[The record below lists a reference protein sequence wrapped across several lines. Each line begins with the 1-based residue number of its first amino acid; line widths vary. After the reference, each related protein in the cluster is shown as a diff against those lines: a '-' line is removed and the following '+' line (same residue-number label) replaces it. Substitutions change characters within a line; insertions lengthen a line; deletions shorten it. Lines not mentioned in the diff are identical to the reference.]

1 MPSAGKSSADG
12 EQNTGCWKVPGTPF
26 VDALTLYRRS
36 LPSVPGTRPS
46 ASPTSRKIS
55 RTNQIRDAIVVEE
68 EFRPRTLGCKPR
80 LIYHGENCK
89 NWSYFI
95 PSDTLRASS
104 HFEENSIGL
113 YFRGI
118 RSEAT
123 VASLRFSNNETR
135 IDILLCWSDAGF
147 FSRQHF
153 AKDLSFHFSH
163 PPWMNCSCQIRLTSG
178 THIEEH
184 NYGRGSSAMSVVIS
198 LVFLVWLMNRLRV
211 AILST
216 DQTGFLRV
224 DHFKRKT
231 GVDL

>member
-1 MPSAGKSSADG
+1 MNKIQAVEKFLARLSSTLWHFIDVLYPLFLERVLPPPPS
-12 EQNTGCWKVPGTPF
+12 F
-26 VDALTLYRRS
+26 
-36 LPSVPGTRPS
+36 
-46 ASPTSRKIS
+46 RKIS
-55 RTNQIRDAIVVEE
+55 RTNQICDAIVVEE
-68 EFRPRTLGCKPR
+68 EFRPRTLDCIPR
-80 LIYHGENCK
+80 LIYHSENCK

-95 PSDTLRASS
+95 PSDTLRTSS
-104 HFEENSIGL
+104 HFEQNSVGL

-135 IDILLCWSDAGF
+135 IDILLRWSDAGF

-153 AKDLSFHFSH
+153 AEDLNFHFPH
-163 PPWMNCSCQIRLTSG
+163 PPWMNCPRQIRLTSG

-198 LVFLVWLMNRLRV
+198 LVFFVWLINRLRV

-216 DQTGFLRV
+216 DQTGFARV

-231 GVDL
+231 SVDL

>member
-1 MPSAGKSSADG
+1 MNKIQAVEKFLARLSSTLWHFIDVLYPLFLERVLPPPPS
-12 EQNTGCWKVPGTPF
+12 
-26 VDALTLYRRS
+26 
-36 LPSVPGTRPS
+36 
-46 ASPTSRKIS
+46 SRKIS
-55 RTNQIRDAIVVEE
+55 RTNQIRNAIVVEE

-80 LIYHGENCK
+80 LIYHDENCK

-95 PSDTLRASS
+95 LSDTLRTSS
-104 HFEENSIGL
+104 HFEQNSVGL

-123 VASLRFSNNETR
+123 VASLRFSNDEIR
-135 IDILLCWSDAGF
+135 IDVLLCWPDAGF

-163 PPWMNCSCQIRLTSG
+163 PPWINCPRQIRLTSG

-198 LVFLVWLMNRLRV
+198 LVFLVWLMNGWRIRQDFWGWIISSVKPASVCKRLRWV
-211 AILST
+211 S
-216 DQTGFLRV
+216 R
-224 DHFKRKT
+224 RSC
-231 GVDL
+231 

>member
-1 MPSAGKSSADG
+1 MNKIQAVEKFLARLSS
-12 EQNTGCWKVPGTPF
+12 
-26 VDALTLYRRS
+26 TLWHFIDVLYPLFLERVF
-36 LPSVPGTRPS
+36 P
-46 ASPTSRKIS
+46 RKIS
-55 RTNQIRDAIVVEE
+55 RTNQICIDAIVVEE
-68 EFRPRTLGCKPR
+68 EFRPRTLGCKPP
-80 LIYHGENCK
+80 LIYHGGNCK

-95 PSDTLRASS
+95 PSDTLRSSS
-104 HFEENSIGL
+104 HFERNSIGL

-163 PPWMNCSCQIRLTSG
+163 PPWINCPRQIRPTSE

-198 LVFLVWLMNRLRV
+198 LLFLVWLMNRLRV
-211 AILST
+211 AIFST
-216 DQTGFLRV
+216 DQTGFLRM
-224 DHFKRKT
+224 DYYKRKT

>member
-1 MPSAGKSSADG
+1 MNKIQAVEKFLARLSSTLWHFIDVLYPLFLERVLPPPPS
-12 EQNTGCWKVPGTPF
+12 F
-26 VDALTLYRRS
+26 
-36 LPSVPGTRPS
+36 
-46 ASPTSRKIS
+46 RKIS
-55 RTNQIRDAIVVEE
+55 RTNQICDAIVVEE
-68 EFRPRTLGCKPR
+68 EFRPRTLDCIPR
-80 LIYHGENCK
+80 LIYHSENCK

-95 PSDTLRASS
+95 PSDTLRTSS
-104 HFEENSIGL
+104 HFEQNSVGL

-135 IDILLCWSDAGF
+135 IDILLRWSDAGF

-153 AKDLSFHFSH
+153 AEDLNFHFPH
-163 PPWMNCSCQIRLTSG
+163 PAWMNCPRQIRLTSG

-198 LVFLVWLMNRLRV
+198 LVFFVWLINRLRV

-216 DQTGFLRV
+216 DQTGFARV

-231 GVDL
+231 SVDL